1 MLRAGDDA
9 PSHTV
14 VSPQPQLQGVEY
26 VANLLDVAISP
37 DAFEP
42 TWAYTYQQLLSWA
55 LVPADD
61 DTLK

>member
-1 MLRAGDDA
+1 M
-9 PSHTV
+9 
-14 VSPQPQLQGVEY
+14 QGVEY